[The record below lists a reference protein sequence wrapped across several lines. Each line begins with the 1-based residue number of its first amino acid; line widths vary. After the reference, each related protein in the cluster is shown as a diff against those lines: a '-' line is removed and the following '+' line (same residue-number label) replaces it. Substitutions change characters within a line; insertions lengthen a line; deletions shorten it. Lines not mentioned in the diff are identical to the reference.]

1 MEYEIYLDMFF
12 LVNFYMDYIIMWAV
26 TKILKITQHV
36 YIRRIG
42 AAAVGALYA
51 TLIIAFRLNGA
62 VWKIMTYAVIVL
74 LMSFI
79 LTGKKKIRQIMGGA
93 GLIYLFAITLG
104 GNSARYLLLYLRR
117 ICSAGTRSIVGV
129 SRGRRS
135 NVCAVIAKHDK
146 KYIQKI
152 IS

>member
-12 LVNFYMDYIIMWAV
+12 LVNFYMDYMIMWAV

-79 LTGKKKIRQIMGGA
+79 LTGKKKIRQMCCLKKQPEQRKKQDTSRRVIS
-93 GLIYLFAITLG
+93 LF
-104 GNSARYLLLYLRR
+104 
-117 ICSAGTRSIVGV
+117 
-129 SRGRRS
+129 
-135 NVCAVIAKHDK
+135 
-146 KYIQKI
+146 
-152 IS
+152 

>member
-1 MEYEIYLDMFF
+1 
-12 LVNFYMDYIIMWAV
+12 MWAV

-62 VWKIMTYAVIVL
+62 VWKIMTYAVIVNI
-74 LMSFI
+74 SVCHN
-79 LTGKKKIRQIMGGA
+79 TWR
-93 GLIYLFAITLG
+93 
-104 GNSARYLLLYLRR
+104 NSACYLLLYLRR

-146 KYIQKI
+146 KYIQKS